1 MTHFLLRII
10 KLSFYLNLSPSERG
24 KKTKKITHGSLEH
37 ALKDAGR
44 TAIGG
49 DSVRRGGI
57 TVTGNK
63 QPKQVSL
70 G

>member
-10 KLSFYLNLSPSERG
+10 KLSFYLNLSPSERR
-24 KKTKKITHGSLEH
+24 KNKAHGSPDR
-37 ALKDAGR
+37 AL

-49 DSVRRGGI
+49 DGARRGGI

-63 QPKQVSL
+63 QPTQEVWVH